1 MIVSTKGEI
10 ESTSGMDY
18 GLTPPVPESCI
29 WLKPVILLPSEAN
42 PPCSSPP
49 LVSATA
55 FAIENG
61 KLAPAKTWPPL
72 IVPMSGSTKLNM
84 LVAFCALEGTIL
96 EVSTAKQ
103 ANEKK
108 RERAMTARTL

>member
-1 MIVSTKGEI
+1 LPSEGDYSRLLSAPRAKSKLLRGCN
-10 ESTSGMDY
+10 Y

-29 WLKPVILLPSEAN
+29 WLKPVILLPSEAK

-49 LVSATA
+49 FVSATA

-61 KLAPAKTWPPL
+61 KLAPAKTCPPL
-72 IVPMSGSTKLNM
+72 MVPIRGSTKLRI

-103 ANEKK
+103 AE
-108 RERAMTARTL
+108 ET